1 MAMRWSSWIRPIRK
15 VKTRESQEV
24 LQRLQ
29 LFLESDD
36 VIKTPVR
43 ILTRFWEDQQHAIGY
58 SELRQIVQDGTVSPE
73 ALQLWSQDYSVL
85 VANQFYS
92 VWMDAVKAGA
102 ARQPL
107 LDDVPFSFRAQT
119 KGILN
124 WIRDRGAEFVTACTE
139 EQKRAIATLL
149 TKSIRDHHT
158 VEELSQ
164 MIRPCIG
171 LTKEQAKANFRYY
184 HTIATNL
191 RNEHPRMKAESIQ
204 RKAQEAA
211 QKYAERQHR
220 QRAMTIA
227 QTESAFAYNYGAD
240 ESIRQ
245 AQAQNLLG
253 EVKKRW
259 CTSGDDAVCEICAS
273 LDGMELEMDVDFK
286 IKGKALF
293 RGQHRLP
300 PAHPRCACAVEYV
313 EVEKKG
319 DAFVGFSEGNDPIFE
334 MVSASEQETDNLLRG
349 ILNECKQKIKI
360 IYDNITRNNP
370 PIMLSELRGRH
381 AKKIYGIIENAPEH
395 YKKFFVA
402 CEDDIFFLKTDAVGR
417 SRFNSEYNGIFI
429 NLKTDEHNER
439 GAYTATFHEIGHHVD
454 KILNNVS
461 NTGDFGMLLKTDAQ
475 NFLVAYS
482 QMNGYNIEEALYDI
496 SDAIW
501 EATGKQC
508 HVMSDL
514 FSGIYGN
521 GYNWKYRHSDN
532 YWLKEG
538 KLESEAFAH
547 FFSASVLSDAEKLE
561 TIESVFPKAYGWF
574 DELIQEMVQY
584 E

>member
-1 MAMRWSSWIRPIRK
+1 MTMRWSSWIRPIRK

-43 ILTRFWEDQQHAIGY
+43 ILTRFWEDQQCAIGY

-73 ALQLWSQDYSVL
+73 ALQLWSQDYSTL

-124 WIRDRGAEFVTACTE
+124 WIRDRGAEFVTVCTE

-300 PAHPRCACAVEYV
+300 PAHPRCACAVEYI
-313 EVEKKG
+313 EVERAVSSSSQLEPEINRDIEDIDYFIREHVQGQDISEELKVIEEAINSVPMKVRKELSKG
-319 DAFVGFSEGNDPIFE
+319 TIIDVGQIGASQYDYRND
-334 MVSASEQETDNLLRG
+334 
-349 ILNECKQKIKI
+349 
-360 IYDNITRNNP
+360 
-370 PIMLSELRGRH
+370 IMYV
-381 AKKIYGIIENAPEH
+381 AKNAE
-395 YKKFFVA
+395 V
-402 CEDDIFFLKTDAVGR
+402 EDVI
-417 SRFNSEYNGIFI
+417 
-429 NLKTDEHNER
+429 
-439 GAYTATFHEIGHHVD
+439 HEIGHMVEN
-454 KILNNVS
+454 K
-461 NTGDFGMLLKTDAQ
+461 MLSSAKV
-475 NFLVAYS
+475 N
-482 QMNGYNIEEALYDI
+482 AL
-496 SDAIW
+496 
-501 EATGKQC
+501 
-508 HVMSDL
+508 M
-514 FSGIYGN
+514 
-521 GYNWKYRHSDN
+521 
-532 YWLKEG
+532 
-538 KLESEAFAH
+538 
-547 FFSASVLSDAEKLE
+547 
-561 TIESVFPKAYGWF
+561 
-574 DELIQEMVQY
+574 DELISHVSVFEIMSDIYEDAAGNPREVFLLKNEKFVSEYQGRLYVYNSIDAFHDDGSLKKEVLMEFISEPFRVYVMEQERLKKDFVEFY
-584 E
+584 ELLREVVE